1 MISWLFSSFIAVYFT
16 SRCVQLARQALDWTI
31 LPLEVI
37 LLEMD
42 ITVALVFVGND
53 FLPIH
58 VRHFVC
64 QGQDK
69 IMDAKISRCQRK
81 EPFLTTELIVPKNK
95 NLLGKENLV

>member
-1 MISWLFSSFIAVYFT
+1 MISGLFSSFIAVYFT

-69 IMDAKISRCQRK
+69 IMDEKISRCERK